1 MAFFQHLEN
10 LRPQFLKGERIEA
23 EHFRYLFNYPRLW
36 QVAIALMA
44 SVAVVPL
51 ICVTVFDYRVTQHAL
66 KSEILLRTSRLASNT
81 KRSIASFLEA
91 RKSALDFVVH
101 DNDPAVLA
109 DADRLRKI
117 LVDLDTG
124 FGGFVDLGIIDDRGR
139 QTTYVGP
146 YRLEGK
152 DYSPQPWFKEVVE
165 KGIHISDVFL
175 GYRKI
180 PHLVIAVKYPL
191 PSGSFYVLRATIDTG
206 QFNRIL
212 SELEVSGSG
221 DAFLINREGII
232 QTPTRSSGRVFE
244 AYPLAVPSYS
254 QHTEVYETQIPPR
267 GTPLIVGYA
276 YIPSTSFILMIVKQ
290 TEQVMQAWYKTRLDF
305 IGFLVVS
312 IAIILTVIL
321 AVATYLV
328 NSVYLTDHKR
338 LMTLHAQEYA
348 SKLAS
353 IGRLAAGV
361 AHEINNPLAIINEKA
376 GLMKDLLQ
384 MKKKEALPES
394 RLLKETD
401 AIISSVERCGT
412 ITKRLLSFARH
423 MDSSRKTI
431 SLPELIEEVLGFLG
445 KEAEYRS
452 IEVAV
457 DIPDDIP
464 TLYTD
469 RGKLQQI
476 FLNII
481 NNAFAAMENGGR
493 LTIRASGVAPEHV
506 AVSIRDTGCGIAPND
521 LKQIF
526 DPFFST
532 KTNTGGTGLGLSIT
546 YGLVSEI
553 GGQIE
558 VESQVGQGTCF
569 TVKLPLR
576 IEEKGEKTECA
587 YYS

>member
-1 MAFFQHLEN
+1 MTIFHQLEN
-10 LRPQFLKGERIEA
+10 LRPQFLKGDRDEA

-44 SVAVVPL
+44 SVAIVPL
-51 ICVTVFDYRVTQHAL
+51 ICVTVFDYRVTQDAL
-66 KSEILLRTSRLASNT
+66 KSEVLLRTSRLASNT

-91 RKSALDFVVH
+91 RKSALDFIVH
-101 DNDPAVLA
+101 DNDPVSLK
-109 DADRLRKI
+109 DPKRLSEI
-117 LVDLDTG
+117 LVNLDNG
-124 FGGFVDLGIIDDRGR
+124 FGGFVDLGVIDDQGK

-152 DYSPQPWFKEVVE
+152 DYSPQPWFQEVVE

-175 GYRKI
+175 GYRKL

-191 PSGSFYVLRATIDTG
+191 PNSSFYVLRASIDTG

-221 DAFLINREGII
+221 DAFLINRDGII
-232 QTPTRSSGRVFE
+232 QTPPRSMGSVLE
-244 AYPLAVPSYS
+244 KCSLPVPAYAE
-254 QHTEVYETQIPPR
+254 HTEVYETQTS
-267 GTPLIVGYA
+267 GGVPLIIGYA

-312 IAIILTVIL
+312 VAVILTVIL

-376 GLMKDLLQ
+376 GLIKDLFQL
-384 MKKKEALPES
+384 KKNVPDNPRLIKEI
-394 RLLKETD
+394 D

-423 MDSSRKTI
+423 MDVRITDIVIKD
-431 SLPELIEEVLGFLG
+431 LIEEVLGFMG
-445 KEAEYRS
+445 KEAEYRC
-452 IEVAV
+452 IGVTV
-457 DIPDDIP
+457 DIPDAIP

-481 NNAFAAMENGGR
+481 NNAFAAMQDGGK
-493 LTIRASGVAPEHV
+493 LTITAVCVDPDNV
-506 AVSIRDTGCGIAPND
+506 AVSVRDTGCGISQND
-521 LKQIF
+521 IKQIF

-532 KTNTGGTGLGLSIT
+532 KTGMGGTGLGLSIT

-553 GGQIE
+553 GGRID
-558 VESQVGQGTCF
+558 VESKVGVGTCF
-569 TVKLPLR
+569 TVKLPRR
-576 IEEKGEKTECA
+576 IEQKGEQPPCA
-587 YYS
+587 HYS

>member
-1 MAFFQHLEN
+1 MAIIQHLEN

-44 SVAVVPL
+44 TVAVVPL
-51 ICVTVFDYRVTQHAL
+51 ICVTIFDYRVTQHAL

-81 KRSIASFLEA
+81 KRSVAFFLEA

-101 DNDPAVLA
+101 DNDPEALRDTV
-109 DADRLRKI
+109 RLKKI
-117 LVDLDTG
+117 LVDLDNG
-124 FGGFVDLGIIDDRGR
+124 FGGFVDLGVIDDHGR
-139 QTTYVGP
+139 QVTYVGP

-152 DYSPQPWFKEVVE
+152 DYSPQAWFKEVVE
-165 KGIHISDVFL
+165 EGIHISDVFL
-175 GYRKI
+175 GYRQL

-191 PSGSFYVLRATIDTG
+191 AKGSFYVLRATIDTEP
-206 QFNRIL
+206 FNRIL

-221 DAFLINREGII
+221 DAFLINRDGII
-232 QTPTRSSGRVFE
+232 QTPTRSSGQVFE
-244 AYPLAVPSYS
+244 KAPLPVPPYS
-254 QHTEVYETQIPPR
+254 EHTEVYETR
-267 GTPLIVGYA
+267 AANGVPLIIGYA
-276 YIPSTSFILMIVKQ
+276 YIPSTSFVLMIVKK
-290 TEQVMQAWYKTRLDF
+290 TEQVMQAWYATRIDF
-305 IGFLVVS
+305 ISFLVVS
-312 IAIILTVIL
+312 IAVILTVIL

-328 NSVYLTDHKR
+328 NSVYLTDRKR

-384 MKKKEALPES
+384 MKKVAANDS

-445 KEAEYRS
+445 KEAEYRC
-452 IEVAV
+452 IEVTV
-457 DIPDDIP
+457 DIPEDIP

-481 NNAFAAMENGGR
+481 NNAFAAMEDGGR
-493 LTIRASGVAPEHV
+493 LTIKASRLDPGHV
-506 AVSIRDTGCGIAPND
+506 AVSIRDTGCGISPND
-521 LKQIF
+521 LKQIY

-532 KTNTGGTGLGLSIT
+532 KTRTGGTGLGLSIT

-558 VESQVGQGTCF
+558 VESQVGEGTCF
-569 TVKLPLR
+569 TVKLPLQ

>member
-1 MAFFQHLEN
+1 MAIIQHLEN

-23 EHFRYLFNYPRLW
+23 DHFRYLFNYPRLW

-44 SVAVVPL
+44 TVAVVPL

-81 KRSIASFLEA
+81 KRSIAFFLEA

-101 DNDPAVLA
+101 DNDPEALRDTA
-109 DADRLRKI
+109 RLQEI
-117 LVDLDTG
+117 LVDLDNG
-124 FGGFVDLGIIDDRGR
+124 FGGFVDLGVIDDQGR
-139 QTTYVGP
+139 QVTYVGP

-152 DYSPQPWFKEVVE
+152 DYSPQAWFQEVVE
-165 KGIHISDVFL
+165 QGIHISDVFL
-175 GYRKI
+175 GYRQL

-191 PSGSFYVLRATIDTG
+191 EKGSFYVLRATIDTEP
-206 QFNRIL
+206 FNRIL

-221 DAFLINREGII
+221 DAFLINRDGII
-232 QTPTRSSGRVFE
+232 QTPTRSSGQVFE
-244 AYPLAVPSYS
+244 KAPLPVPPYS
-254 QHTEVYETQIPPR
+254 EHTEVYETR
-267 GTPLIVGYA
+267 AASGVPLIIGYA
-276 YIPSTSFILMIVKQ
+276 YIPSTSFVLMIVKK
-290 TEQVMQAWYKTRLDF
+290 TDQVMQAWYATRIDF
-305 IGFLVVS
+305 ISFLVVS
-312 IAIILTVIL
+312 IAVILTVIL

-328 NSVYLTDHKR
+328 NSVYLTDRKR

-376 GLMKDLLQ
+376 GLMKDLLL
-384 MKKKEALPES
+384 MKTEKRDED
-394 RLLKETD
+394 RLRKETD

-412 ITKRLLSFARH
+412 ITKRLLNFARH

-445 KEAEYRS
+445 KEAEYRC
-452 IEVAV
+452 IEVTV
-457 DIPDDIP
+457 DIPEGIP

-481 NNAFAAMENGGR
+481 NNAFAAMEDGGR
-493 LTIRASGVAPEHV
+493 LTIKASRLDEGHV
-506 AVSIRDTGCGIAPND
+506 AVSIRDTGCGIPPND
-521 LKQIF
+521 LKQIY

-532 KTNTGGTGLGLSIT
+532 KTSTGGTGLGLSIT

-558 VESQVGQGTCF
+558 VESQIGEGTCF
-569 TVKLPLR
+569 TVNLPFR
-576 IEEKGEKTECA
+576 IEEKGEKAECA

>member
-1 MAFFQHLEN
+1 MAIIQHLEN

-36 QVAIALMA
+36 RVAIILMA
-44 SVAVVPL
+44 TVAIVPL
-51 ICVTVFDYRVTQHAL
+51 ICVTIFDYRVTQQAL

-81 KRSIASFLEA
+81 KRSIAFFLEA
-91 RKSALDFVVH
+91 RKSALDFIVH
-101 DNDPAVLA
+101 DNDPEVLRNT
-109 DADRLRKI
+109 DRLKKI
-117 LVDLDTG
+117 LVDLDNG
-124 FGGFVDLGIIDDRGR
+124 FGGFVDLSVIDDRGR
-139 QTTYVGP
+139 QVTYVGP

-152 DYSPQPWFKEVVE
+152 DYSPQAWFQEVVE

-175 GYRKI
+175 GYRKL

-191 PSGSFYVLRATIDTG
+191 EKGSFYILRATIDTEPYY
-206 QFNRIL
+206 RIL

-221 DAFLINREGII
+221 DAFLINRDGII
-232 QTPTRSSGRVFE
+232 QTPTRSAGNVFE
-244 AYPLAVPSYS
+244 KSQLPVPPYS
-254 QHTEVYETQIPPR
+254 EHTEVYETHAAD
-267 GTPLIVGYA
+267 GVPLIIGYA
-276 YIPSTSFILMIVKQ
+276 YIPSTSFVLMIVKK
-290 TEQVMQAWYKTRLDF
+290 TEQVMQAWYATRIDF
-305 IGFLVVS
+305 ISFLVVS
-312 IAIILTVIL
+312 IAVILTVIL

-328 NSVYLTDHKR
+328 NSVYLTDRKR

-384 MKKKEALPES
+384 MKKEAQQDG
-394 RLLKETD
+394 RLQKETD

-412 ITKRLLSFARH
+412 ITKRLLNFARH
-423 MDSSRKTI
+423 MDTSRTTI
-431 SLPELIEEVLGFLG
+431 SLPELLEEVLGFMG
-445 KEAEYRS
+445 KEAEYRC
-452 IEVAV
+452 IGVTV
-457 DIPDDIP
+457 DIPEDIP

-481 NNAFAAMENGGR
+481 NNAFAAMEDGGK
-493 LTIRASGVAPEHV
+493 LIIKASRVDLNYV
-506 AVSIRDTGCGIAPND
+506 AVSIRDTGSGIAPND
-521 LKQIF
+521 LKQIY

-532 KTNTGGTGLGLSIT
+532 KTSSGGTGLGLSIT

-558 VESQVGQGTCF
+558 VESQVGEGTCF

-576 IEEKGEKTECA
+576 IEKKGEKTECA

>member
-1 MAFFQHLEN
+1 MAVIDHLEN

-23 EHFRYLFNYPRLW
+23 DHFRYLFNYPRLW
-36 QVAIALMA
+36 QIAILLMA

-81 KRSIASFLEA
+81 KRSIAFFLEA
-91 RKSALDFVVH
+91 RKSALDFIVH
-101 DNDPAVLA
+101 DNDPASLQ
-109 DADRLRKI
+109 DPERLRKI
-117 LVDLDTG
+117 LLDLDNG
-124 FGGFVDLGIIDDRGR
+124 FGGFVDLGVIDAHGR

-146 YRLEGK
+146 YRLEGR
-152 DYSPQPWFKEVVE
+152 DYSPQAWFKEVVE
-165 KGIHISDVFL
+165 EGIHISDVFL
-175 GYRKI
+175 GYRQL

-191 PSGSFYVLRATIDTG
+191 PRGSFYVLRATIDTA

-221 DAFLINREGII
+221 DAFLINREGVV
-232 QTPTRSSGRVFE
+232 QTPTRNFGGVFQTSPLPVP
-244 AYPLAVPSYS
+244 AYAE
-254 QHTEVYETQIPPR
+254 HTEVYETA
-267 GTPLIVGYA
+267 TPDGVHLIVGYA
-276 YIPSTSFILMIVKQ
+276 YIPSTSFILMIVKR
-290 TEQVMQAWYKTRLDF
+290 TDQVMQAWYATRLDF
-305 IGFLVVS
+305 ISFLVVS
-312 IAIILTVIL
+312 IAVILTVIL

-328 NSVYLTDHKR
+328 NSVYLTDRKR

-376 GLMKDLLQ
+376 GLVKDLLQ
-384 MKKKEALPES
+384 LKDKVRDDE
-394 RLLKETD
+394 RLTREID
-401 AIISSVERCGT
+401 AIISSVARCGT

-423 MDSSRKTI
+423 MDVSIKEIEVREI
-431 SLPELIEEVLGFLG
+431 IEEVLGFMG
-445 KEAEYRS
+445 KEAEYRC
-452 IEVAV
+452 I
-457 DIPDDIP
+457 DIKVEIP
-464 TLYTD
+464 GDLPAIITD

-481 NNAFAAMENGGR
+481 NNAFAAMEDGGR
-493 LTIRASGVAPEHV
+493 LTITAVRESLETI
-506 AVSIRDTGCGIAPND
+506 AVSIRDTGCGISQTD
-521 LKQIF
+521 LKQIYE
-526 DPFFST
+526 PFFST
-532 KTNTGGTGLGLSIT
+532 KTNAGGTGLGLSIT

-553 GGQIE
+553 DGHIE
-558 VESQVGQGTCF
+558 VESQLGAGTCF

-576 IEEKGEKTECA
+576 IETKGEKRECE